1 MVSLRALRSFGRNC
15 SSPWWRRISPSPSPR
30 RTPSPERSSASVLPA
45 RPWLCAG
52 TSPTTL
58 SWRGSLPCRS
68 RHFRRCLLS
77 ALQSSGDGA
86 QAPWGSHARHS
97 IHGEDVCCADDPV
110 SGRCGVPPADRCR
123 IARPRVMPAQRV
135 ERAVRMGRSTISSLA
150 ITGFLT
156 IGAASA
162 AHDQQAKAIYT
173 ASQSGAVN
181 RGAPNVTYSSRKLF
195 LASTFWRG
203 SSARASPSGLR
214 PFSPAKFPRSPSL
227 SN

>member
-1 MVSLRALRSFGRNC
+1 
-15 SSPWWRRISPSPSPR
+15 
-30 RTPSPERSSASVLPA
+30 
-45 RPWLCAG
+45 
-52 TSPTTL
+52 
-58 SWRGSLPCRS
+58 
-68 RHFRRCLLS
+68 
-77 ALQSSGDGA
+77 
-86 QAPWGSHARHS
+86 
-97 IHGEDVCCADDPV
+97 
-110 SGRCGVPPADRCR
+110 
-123 IARPRVMPAQRV
+123 
-135 ERAVRMGRSTISSLA
+135 MGRSTISSLA